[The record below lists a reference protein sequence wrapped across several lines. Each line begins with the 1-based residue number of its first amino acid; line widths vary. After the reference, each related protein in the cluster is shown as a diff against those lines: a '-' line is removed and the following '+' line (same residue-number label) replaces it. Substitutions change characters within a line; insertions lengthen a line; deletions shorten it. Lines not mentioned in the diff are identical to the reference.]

1 MPRYKMV
8 VMSRPAEGRED
19 EYNDWYQ
26 NVHLGEL
33 VALPGFKSARR
44 FRYAR
49 SLVEGDVYPYMSIY
63 EIETDDVDAVLQG
76 LRGTAE
82 QGLLTM
88 SDSIDLTD
96 TAAVV
101 YEEFGPEVSAES

>member
-1 MPRYKMV
+1 MM
-8 VMSRPAEGRED
+8 VMSRPVAGRED

-33 VALPGFKSARR
+33 VALPGFVSAQR

-49 SLVEGDVYPYMSIY
+49 NLVEGETYPYMSIY
-63 EIETDDVDAVLQG
+63 EVDTDDIDAVLDA

-82 QGLLTM
+82 RGLLTM
-88 SDSIDLTD
+88 SDAIDLTD
-96 TAAVV
+96 TSAVV
-101 YEEFGPEVSAES
+101 YEEFGSVVSGS